1 MISQSIRQLCALSLL
16 CGAALSILPEGSVK
30 RVAEVVCT
38 ASLIVALVNPLKAL
52 DMESYAL
59 ESAKRQERETALISG
74 AEATQ
79 QRLNRLVIEQ
89 EYEAYI
95 MDKAME
101 MGFDGL
107 VAEVE
112 VQWSL
117 DGLWMPYAVSL
128 SGDCSRSGKEQ
139 LAALMTADLGIPYER
154 QRWDSERRT
163 EKSGG
168 ETG

>member
-1 MISQSIRQLCALSLL
+1 MIHQSIRQLCALSLL
-16 CGAALSILPEGSVK
+16 CGAALSILPEGGVK

-38 ASLIVALVNPLKAL
+38 ASLIIAIVSPLKAL
-52 DMESYAL
+52 DMDTYAL
-59 ESAKRQERETALISG
+59 ESARRHDLESSLTADAKA
-74 AEATQ
+74 AE

-95 MDKAME
+95 MDKALE
-101 MGFDGL
+101 LGL
-107 VAEVE
+107 EGLAVDVE

-128 SGDCSRSGKEQ
+128 SGDCSQSGKEQ

-154 QRWDSERRT
+154 QRWDSE
-163 EKSGG
+163 
-168 ETG
+168 

>member
-16 CGAALSILPEGSVK
+16 CGAALSILPEGGVK

-101 MGFDGL
+101 MGFDSL
-107 VAEVE
+107 VA
-112 VQWSL
+112 
-117 DGLWMPYAVSL
+117 LWMPYAVSL

-139 LAALMTADLGIPYER
+139 LAALITADLGIPYER

-163 EKSGG
+163 EKNSGK
-168 ETG
+168 TG

>member
-16 CGAALSILPEGSVK
+16 CGAALSILPEGGVK

-95 MDKAME
+95 MDKALE
-101 MGFDGL
+101 LGL
-107 VAEVE
+107 EGLAVDVE

-117 DGLWMPYAVSL
+117 EGLWMPYGASI
-128 SGDCSRSGKEQ
+128 SGVCSQTGKEQ
-139 LAALMTADLGIPYER
+139 LSALMAADLGIPYER
-154 QRWDSERRT
+154 QRWDSERRA

>member
-1 MISQSIRQLCALSLL
+1 MIHQSIRQLCALSLL
-16 CGAALSILPEGSVK
+16 CGAALSILPEGGVK

-52 DMESYAL
+52 DMGTYAL
-59 ESAKRQERETALISG
+59 ETARLHEREAALT
-74 AEATQ
+74 AEAEGLE

-95 MDKAME
+95 MDKALE
-101 MGFDGL
+101 FGL
-107 VAEVE
+107 EGLAADVE

-117 DGLWMPYAVSL
+117 EGLWMPYAANI
-128 SGDCSRSGKEQ
+128 SGACSQTGREK

-154 QRWDSERRT
+154 QRWDSE
-163 EKSGG
+163 
-168 ETG
+168 

>member
-1 MISQSIRQLCALSLL
+1 MIHQSIRQLCALSLL
-16 CGAALSILPEGSVK
+16 CGAALSILPEGGVK

-52 DMESYAL
+52 DMGTYAL
-59 ESAKRQERETALISG
+59 ETARLHEREAALT
-74 AEATQ
+74 AEAEGLE

-95 MDKAME
+95 MDKALE
-101 MGFDGL
+101 FGL
-107 VAEVE
+107 EGLAVDVE

-117 DGLWMPYAVSL
+117 EGLWMPYAANI
-128 SGDCSRSGKEQ
+128 SGACSQTGKEK

-154 QRWDSERRT
+154 QRWDSE
-163 EKSGG
+163 
-168 ETG
+168 

>member
-16 CGAALSILPEGSVK
+16 CGAALSILPEGGVK

-79 QRLNRLVIEQ
+79 QLLNRLVIEQ

-95 MDKAME
+95 MDKAM
-101 MGFDGL
+101 
-107 VAEVE
+107 
-112 VQWSL
+112 
-117 DGLWMPYAVSL
+117 
-128 SGDCSRSGKEQ
+128 
-139 LAALMTADLGIPYER
+139 
-154 QRWDSERRT
+154 
-163 EKSGG
+163 
-168 ETG
+168 